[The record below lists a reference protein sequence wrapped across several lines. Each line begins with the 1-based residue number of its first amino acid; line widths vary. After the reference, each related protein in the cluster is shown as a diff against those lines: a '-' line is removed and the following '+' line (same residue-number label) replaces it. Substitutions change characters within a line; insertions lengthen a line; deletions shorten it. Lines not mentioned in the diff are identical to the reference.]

1 MRIGGSRVDQQIDN
15 RWIVPYNKLLLR
27 SMNCHC
33 NVELCMSIK
42 SIKYVLKYVHK
53 ECDQAMFALRSSQ
66 VDEIS
71 DYQNARYVSSN
82 EAAWRILEFPIHERD
97 PPVQQLAVHLE
108 NGQRVY
114 FTEDTALERASGDP
128 PKTTLTEFFALC
140 RVDSFARTL
149 LYADVP
155 KYYTWNNKSWS
166 RRKQGTDVAG
176 FPGVKEAHVLG
187 RVYTINPRQEECFYL
202 RLLLHHIRGPQS
214 FAELKTVE
222 GDLCSSYR
230 EACFRLGLLEDDNQY
245 HLAMQE
251 ASVSNSASSLR
262 SLFAVI
268 LTWCEPSN
276 PLDIYERHKE
286 NMAEDFLHQ
295 QRTRLNDNDLG
306 FNDDIFNLALNDVQD
321 KVLSMG
327 GRELSEYGLPQ
338 PQAVDNDRFARVY
351 HREIDYNQGE
361 QQAYVEHNLPM
372 LTADQREVYD
382 CFFSMI
388 NGNEGGMLF
397 LDAPGGTGKTFL
409 INLILAKLRSEGNIA
424 LATASSGI
432 AATLLTGGRTL
443 HSTFKIPLDLYAMDI
458 PICSIKKGT
467 ALSRVIQEGKATVVD
482 EAPMTNK
489 LAFEA
494 LDRTLRDLTGK
505 DQPMGG
511 MCMLL
516 CGDFRQILPVIQGGT
531 RGNIVD
537 SCLKKSFLWEHVAV
551 KHLNTNMRVHLHGD
565 EAAGEFA
572 GQLLAIG
579 DGKYPIDTSP
589 DVIQLPES
597 IGTFVCNIEELVSNV
612 YPDLLSNFRNM
623 TWLSERCILAP
634 LNESTRAINTA
645 LVAQLPGECV
655 EYRSLDS
662 VLDESQAVHFPIEFL
677 NSLEIS
683 GFPSHLLSLKVSA
696 PIIILRSLDPP
707 KVTNGTR
714 CVITKLSANTIE
726 AKISHGRYAGHDII
740 IPRIPLIPS
749 NSTLPFE
756 FRRLQFPVA
765 LCFAMTI
772 NKSQGQTFKA
782 VGVDLTNESFT
793 HGMLY
798 VALSRVGSLHT
809 VLHF

>member
-1 MRIGGSRVDQQIDN
+1 M
-15 RWIVPYNKLLLR
+15 
-27 SMNCHC
+27 
-33 NVELCMSIK
+33 E
-42 SIKYVLKYVHK
+42 
-53 ECDQAMFALRSSQ
+53 
-66 VDEIS
+66 
-71 DYQNARYVSSN
+71 
-82 EAAWRILEFPIHERD
+82 
-97 PPVQQLAVHLE
+97 
-108 NGQRVY
+108 
-114 FTEDTALERASGDP
+114 
-128 PKTTLTEFFALC
+128 
-140 RVDSFARTL
+140 
-149 LYADVP
+149 VP

-187 RVYTINPRQEECFYL
+187 RVYTINPRQGECFYL

-222 GDLCSSYR
+222 GDLCSSFR

-245 HLAMQE
+245 YLAMQE

-276 PLDIYERHKE
+276 PLDIYEHHKE
-286 NMAEDFLHQ
+286 HMAEDFLHQ
-295 QRTRLNDNDLG
+295 QRTRLSDNEIS
-306 FNDDIFNLALNDVQD
+306 FNDEIFNLALNDLQD

-351 HREIDYNQGE
+351 RREIDYDQGE

-382 CFFSMI
+382 CFRSMI

-409 INLILAKLRSEGNIA
+409 INLILAKLRSEGKIA

-505 DQPMGG
+505 DQLMGG

-537 SCLKKSFLWEHVAV
+537 SCLKKSFLWEHVVV
-551 KHLNTNMRVHLHGD
+551 KHLHTNMRVHLHSN

-589 DVIQLPES
+589 DIIQLPES
-597 IGTFVCNIEELVSNV
+597 IGTFVCKLHNVCLVN
-612 YPDLLSNFRNM
+612 
-623 TWLSERCILAP
+623 
-634 LNESTRAINTA
+634 
-645 LVAQLPGECV
+645 
-655 EYRSLDS
+655 
-662 VLDESQAVHFPIEFL
+662 
-677 NSLEIS
+677 
-683 GFPSHLLSLKVSA
+683 
-696 PIIILRSLDPP
+696 
-707 KVTNGTR
+707 
-714 CVITKLSANTIE
+714 
-726 AKISHGRYAGHDII
+726 
-740 IPRIPLIPS
+740 
-749 NSTLPFE
+749 
-756 FRRLQFPVA
+756 
-765 LCFAMTI
+765 
-772 NKSQGQTFKA
+772 
-782 VGVDLTNESFT
+782 
-793 HGMLY
+793 
-798 VALSRVGSLHT
+798 
-809 VLHF
+809 